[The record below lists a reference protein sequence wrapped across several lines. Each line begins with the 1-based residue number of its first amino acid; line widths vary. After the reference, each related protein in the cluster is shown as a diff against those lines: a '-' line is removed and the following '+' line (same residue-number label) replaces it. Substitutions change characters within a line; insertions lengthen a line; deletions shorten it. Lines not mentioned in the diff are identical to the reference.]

1 MNRDVLNSDRNRIVI
16 FENNIVV
23 DKNLPK
29 WRRAEYGLEK
39 TTVNGNNSNGII
51 SNSNGIISNTNEYL
65 INYDTDTMSYPEQIR
80 SRDIDSDVNSGTRW
94 LPLYEV
100 AEGVSFDDL
109 ASAGIKDLTRLIAEK
124 KLKFVI
130 GGYGSF
136 GNTQGGPIVLSN
148 NMTLSEITSSYENK
162 IQEATAKTE
171 KKSIFNKIK
180 SIFKKNEVD
189 VKEVEKY
196 VDAIQFFSM
205 VKASSKESVATYRDR
220 ISDYLKQI
228 HNAVTVGQTSLVEEL
243 LRGLVTNKYE
253 SVLFAEGLYY
263 VVNEEQ
269 MVNFVSKCER
279 GIKLDYV
286 KNFTRPMPQDVVD
299 KIAKINQLEVFDNYV
314 VLYYDPDGKVYK
326 ETAREEAKRKD
337 PIIFGVIAGSNKLY
351 YVADWV
357 DEYCDLTLEA
367 FVDAIGITKD
377 DIHMDAEKIKKEKK
391 NTNNEV
397 QNNKKHKKR
406 SYKKRKSNKK
416 INTDELQ

>member
-1 MNRDVLNSDRNRIVI
+1 MSIDILTNDRKRLVI
-16 FENNIVV
+16 FENNIIV

-29 WRRAEYGLEK
+29 WRRAEAGLNK
-39 TTVNGNNSNGII
+39 TNIEDNPNSINSNLTLSEYFI
-51 SNSNGIISNTNEYL
+51 TNANNDPD
-65 INYDTDTMSYPEQIR
+65 IMSYPNQIR
-80 SRDIDSDVNSGTRW
+80 SRDIDSDVDAGTRW

-100 AEGVSFDDL
+100 ADGVSFDDL

-136 GNTQGGPIVLSN
+136 GNTQGGTLVLNSN
-148 NMTLSEITSSYENK
+148 LNTVTSNYDLK
-162 IQEATAKTE
+162 IQEAMEKSAKNN
-171 KKSIFNKIK
+171 IFNKIK
-180 SIFKKNEVD
+180 SLFKKNEAE
-189 VKEVEKY
+189 VKEDEKY
-196 VDAIQFFSM
+196 MDALQFFSM

-228 HNAVTVGQTSLVEEL
+228 HNAVTVGQTSLVEDL

-263 VVNEEQ
+263 IVNEEQ
-269 MVNFVSKCER
+269 MVNFVSKCEK

-314 VLYYDPDGKVYK
+314 VLYYDPDGKIYK

-367 FVDAIGITKD
+367 FVDAIGLAKKD
-377 DIHMDAEKIKKEKK
+377 LHMDADKIKKDNREETKEPSKK
-391 NTNNEV
+391 N
-397 QNNKKHKKR
+397 KKR
-406 SYKKRKSNKK
+406 NYRRKTSNKK
-416 INTDELQ
+416 TK